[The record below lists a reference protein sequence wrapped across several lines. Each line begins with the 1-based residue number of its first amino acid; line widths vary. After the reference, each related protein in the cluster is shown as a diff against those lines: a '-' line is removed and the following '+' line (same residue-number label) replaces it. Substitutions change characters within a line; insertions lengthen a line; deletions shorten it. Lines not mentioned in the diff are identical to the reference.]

1 MKRLSNYQDSPHGIL
16 EGEQSQKPENGLV
29 KQSRTKALPK
39 ISCLVSLDVPRKS
52 GSKRESA
59 TGGERGSNGNK
70 HQNKIILTI
79 QSTGTQKPFGKRKKQ
94 VKKTTRALGYGNTEN
109 QAGSNT
115 NKIYVQLQ
123 CHRLGYSCQKQTKKA
138 ESKIKTC
145 YHGNINIDVKY
156 RSDFPSFWLE
166 PKVKC

>member
-1 MKRLSNYQDSPHGIL
+1 MTFQEGLMKRLSNYQDSPHGIL

-79 QSTGTQKPFGKRKKQ
+79 QSTGHKSPSEKEKSRWRKPQELLVMGTLKIRQAATLTKYMYSYSATDWDTLAKNKQRKQ
-94 VKKTTRALGYGNTEN
+94 SPR
-109 QAGSNT
+109 
-115 NKIYVQLQ
+115 
-123 CHRLGYSCQKQTKKA
+123 
-138 ESKIKTC
+138 
-145 YHGNINIDVKY
+145 
-156 RSDFPSFWLE
+156 
-166 PKVKC
+166 